1 MRNRIITVA
10 SQKGGVGKTTTAL
23 NLGYSM
29 GRFGGRTLVVDLDP
43 QNGMAIASNLRN
55 YTRLGLIDYLKQRSV
70 AEEILA
76 EARDGS
82 MTALGMGDVAPEDI
96 HDLETAAWDGTL
108 SAALRELGR
117 GYQHVLIDAPAGVGG
132 LVNAALRASDGVI
145 LVLTCCPIAMQ
156 SLPSF
161 LKLIQHVAATGN
173 QGLVL
178 DGVLLSMV
186 DRSIAAQ
193 NKVYGELVEQLP
205 AGALFRE
212 VVPFDAKF
220 QAACLEAVPAV
231 MLPGGEELARIFLDV
246 TIEHR
251 QRELA
256 RSGPALMADGP
267 PRLF

>member
-1 MRNRIITVA
+1 MNRIITIA

-43 QNGMAIASNLRN
+43 QNGMSIASNLRN
-55 YTRLGLIDYLKQRSV
+55 YTRLGLIDFMKRRSV

-96 HDLETAAWDGTL
+96 RELEAAAWDGSL
-108 SAALRELGR
+108 AAALRELGR
-117 GYQHVLIDAPAGVGG
+117 GFQHVLIDAPAGVGG

-145 LVLTCCPIAMQ
+145 LVMTCCPIALQ
-156 SLPSF
+156 SMPGFLQLVRHVSSGDNPS
-161 LKLIQHVAATGN
+161 
-173 QGLVL
+173 LVL
-178 DGVLLSMV
+178 DGILLSMV
-186 DRSIAAQ
+186 DRSIPAQ
-193 NKVYGELVEQLP
+193 DKVYGDLVAQVP
-205 AGALFRE
+205 PGALFRSTI
-212 VVPFDAKF
+212 PFDAKF

-231 MLPGGEELARIFLDV
+231 MLPGGEDLARAYMDI
-246 TIEHR
+246 TIELR

-256 RSGPALMADGP
+256 RWRPDPTADGP

>member
-1 MRNRIITVA
+1 MNRIITIA

-55 YTRLGLIDYLKQRSV
+55 YTRLGLVDYMKRRSV

-96 HDLETAAWDGTL
+96 RQLEAAAWDGSL
-108 SAALRELGR
+108 VAALRELGK
-117 GYQHVLIDAPAGVGG
+117 GYHHVLIDAPAGIGG
-132 LVNAALRASDGVI
+132 LVNAALRASDGVV
-145 LVLTCCPIAMQ
+145 LVASCCPIVLQ
-156 SLPSF
+156 SMPAF
-161 LKLIQHVAATGN
+161 LKLVQHIAAGEN
-173 QGLVL
+173 PALVL
-178 DGVLLSMV
+178 DGILLSMV
-186 DRSIAAQ
+186 DRSIPAQ
-193 NKVYGELVEQLP
+193 ERVYGELVAQVPE
-205 AGALFRE
+205 GALFRS
-212 VVPFDAKF
+212 VIPFDAKF

-231 MLPGGEELARIFLDV
+231 LLPGGEELARIFLDITV
-246 TIEHR
+246 ELR
-251 QRELA
+251 ERELA
-256 RSGPALMADGP
+256 RARSVMASDGP